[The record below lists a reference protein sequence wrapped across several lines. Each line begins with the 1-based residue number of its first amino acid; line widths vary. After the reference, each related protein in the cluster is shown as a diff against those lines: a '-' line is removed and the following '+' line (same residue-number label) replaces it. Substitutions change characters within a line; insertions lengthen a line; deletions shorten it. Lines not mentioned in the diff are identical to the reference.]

1 MSYFGVSNP
10 ELNSP
15 FYGIGAAKRGRARAQ
30 RKRFTHTQMAGR
42 NGGFADPRE
51 IMAYHNKGELSDGAT
66 IQALSLFGIGAAG
79 ARKMI
84 SDSHRSRQH
93 AAMMGMRMQR
103 ASAARMMFGVVPN
116 LTLPGQGG
124 GSSTGVSYKV
134 YDDSRGG
141 SWRVE
146 YSLVSSTGGTLR
158 YSYLIKSLDTTFSL
172 GPFTIIGGPEALQQ
186 LEETAKVR
194 IENYV
199 ATLPI
204 DEDDDEIIVD
214 NGSDAY
220 EGGDTNGDGGDAT
233 GNGNGTTYT
242 PIDISNLNFADV
254 YAVKN
259 AFLAGSITYAQAFM
273 YIQTHFAAI
282 LYSQN
287 DIDDFLLVERNYSYT
302 HPGFPKEEHDFLNT
316 NSRHSFPTK
325 YREATPS
332 STWSIITIKRGENQF
347 SWAATSSNFPEGA
360 LSSRTSNFATS
371 EIARRKAM
379 EFIDASVK
387 NFHSSKPLLSYSMLQ
402 QDDTGNGGTGENGTG
417 TGENGT
423 GTGENGTGTGE
434 NGTGT
439 GTGVTVAEGY
449 DNDTDVI
456 DGYKLGVIGYREA
469 FNTLVLQFAYSEN
482 DATEALSTEDTDAE
496 HQAEAYALFHE
507 ASAQSAQSVQEQTQ
521 EVVPASSGPSFI
533 EENKVALAGG
543 AILVAGA
550 AAMAYSNR
558 RN

>member
-1 MSYFGVSNP
+1 
-10 ELNSP
+10 
-15 FYGIGAAKRGRARAQ
+15 
-30 RKRFTHTQMAGR
+30 
-42 NGGFADPRE
+42 
-51 IMAYHNKGELSDGAT
+51 
-66 IQALSLFGIGAAG
+66 
-79 ARKMI
+79 
-84 SDSHRSRQH
+84 
-93 AAMMGMRMQR
+93 
-103 ASAARMMFGVVPN
+103 
-116 LTLPGQGG
+116 
-124 GSSTGVSYKV
+124 
-134 YDDSRGG
+134 
-141 SWRVE
+141 
-146 YSLVSSTGGTLR
+146 
-158 YSYLIKSLDTTFSL
+158 
-172 GPFTIIGGPEALQQ
+172 
-186 LEETAKVR
+186 
-194 IENYV
+194 
-199 ATLPI
+199 
-204 DEDDDEIIVD
+204 
-214 NGSDAY
+214 
-220 EGGDTNGDGGDAT
+220 
-233 GNGNGTTYT
+233 
-242 PIDISNLNFADV
+242 
-254 YAVKN
+254 
-259 AFLAGSITYAQAFM
+259 
-273 YIQTHFAAI
+273 
-282 LYSQN
+282 
-287 DIDDFLLVERNYSYT
+287 
-302 HPGFPKEEHDFLNT
+302 
-316 NSRHSFPTK
+316 
-325 YREATPS
+325 
-332 STWSIITIKRGENQF
+332 
-347 SWAATSSNFPEGA
+347 
-360 LSSRTSNFATS
+360 
-371 EIARRKAM
+371 M